1 VHSLE
6 TLLKDLATL
15 TKNRMRFG
23 DSTFDLLASPTPLQT
38 RALELLGVSSRA

>member
-23 DSTFDLLASPTPLQT
+23 DSTFDQLASPTPLQT
-38 RALELLGVSSRA
+38 RALELLGVSSGA